1 MRMQEEVV
9 ANCTAKGGRGLTSAS
24 NGAAGGNIISS
35 ASGAFGGPMM
45 LGRYAAAEY
54 GDKHQYHE
62 YGCKKK
68 WWRTVLLKMG
78 AA

>member
-1 MRMQEEVV
+1 MV
-9 ANCTAKGGRGLTSAS
+9 ANCTAKDGRGLTSAS
-24 NGAAGGNIISS
+24 NGAAGGSLISF
-35 ASGAFGGPMM
+35 ASVVLGGPMM

-54 GDKHQYHE
+54 GDEHQCLE

-68 WWRTVLLKMG
+68 WWRIVLLKVG